1 MENLILTDP
10 KIKPEK
16 KVLEKALG
24 KHYKRFTEFEEK
36 INSLGFILEWNYY
49 NDGKSWLCKVLFK
62 KKNYC
67 WLSIWNTGFKLTF
80 YFTEITVKGV
90 HDLNIDNK
98 IMEIASEIK
107 PVGKFKPVIFLV
119 TSKKRIDDGIKILL
133 YKQGLK

>member
-10 KIKPEK
+10 KVKPNN
-16 KVLEKALG
+16 KVLEKVLS
-24 KHYKRFTEFEEK
+24 KHYKRFTEFESK
-36 INSLGFILEWNYY
+36 INSLGFTLEWNYY